1 MEKVH
6 LLTLGCP
13 KNLADSEL
21 MLGALKSA
29 GFEIT
34 LDPEEAQVLLVNTC
48 AFIEAAKKES
58 IDAILEAAEVKKR
71 GFGKRLV
78 VAGCLSQR
86 YATELAATMPEVDVF
101 VGTGNFLDLPEL
113 LRRTEAPEMR
123 PIPYAGAAHLLPTS
137 AIPRIKTGDFF
148 TSYLK
153 ISEGCNHKCAFCII
167 PKIRGLHESR
177 PLADLVAEA
186 RNLAAAGVREINLIA
201 QDLTAY
207 GRDLDEPSSL
217 AALLRE
223 LSKIEELRWIRLLY
237 CYPNFVTA
245 ELLDAIA
252 ELPKVVKYIDMP
264 LQHAD
269 DAMLR
274 AMRRE
279 RSGAALV
286 KLLDRV
292 RGRIPG
298 VVLRT
303 SFIVGFPGETDAA
316 FERLVNFVRDEQ
328 FDRVGVFTYSREENT
343 AAYNL
348 PDQVPERVKRAR
360 RARLM
365 ATQAEISLGR
375 NRGLVGREM
384 EVLVEGPM
392 PGRAT
397 RLRGERPVKRRK
409 SMAPYSWRATRRPA
423 SSSAHESTR
432 RSATTCTQPSP
443 ARPLNIPGVANSMEK
458 KPVAANRKKF
468 LAKVREQLL
477 ETKTKLL
484 GEIDSELRAEREGN
498 KDEGMDTYDLA
509 SEERD
514 REINFILSDRE
525 RVKLKQID
533 DALERLDEGTYGVCE
548 SCGLEIAEERLE
560 AMPFSRLCRDC
571 QQDQE
576 REAKSQRRFDDERNT
591 YRKIGS
597 TDADDES
604 A

>member
-21 MLGALKSA
+21 MLGALTSA

-34 LDPEEAQVLLVNTC
+34 LDPEQAQVLLVNTC

-58 IDAILEAAEVKKR
+58 LDAILEAAEVKKR

-113 LRRTEAPEMR
+113 LRRTEAPEQR

-137 AIPRIKTGDFF
+137 VIPRVKTGDFF

-186 RNLAAAGVREINLIA
+186 RNLVAGGVRELNLIA

-207 GRDLDEPSSL
+207 GRDLDQPSTL
-217 AALLRE
+217 AGLLRE
-223 LSKIEELRWIRLLY
+223 LSTIDDLRWIRLLY
-237 CYPNFVTA
+237 CYPNFVSA
-245 ELLDAIA
+245 DLLDAIA

-286 KLLDRV
+286 KLLERV
-292 RGRIPG
+292 RDRIPG

-316 FERLVNFVRDEQ
+316 FDRLVDFVRNEQ

-343 AAYNL
+343 AAFDL
-348 PDQVPERVKRAR
+348 PGQVPERVKRAR
-360 RARLM
+360 RAHLM
-365 ATQAEISLGR
+365 ATQSEISLAK
-375 NRGLVGREM
+375 NRSLVGSEV

-392 PGRAT
+392 PGRST
-397 RLRGERPVKRRK
+397 RLRGRT
-409 SMAPYSWRATRRPA
+409 SGQAPDIDGS
-423 SSSAHESTR
+423 
-432 RSATTCTQPSP
+432 
-443 ARPLNIPGVANSMEK
+443 V
-458 KPVAANRKKF
+458 F
-468 LAKVREQLL
+468 LAGDAEPGEFVRAR
-477 ETKTKLL
+477 
-484 GEIDSELRAEREGN
+484 IDKALS
-498 KDEGMDTYDLA
+498 YDLHA
-509 SEERD
+509 T
-514 REINFILSDRE
+514 
-525 RVKLKQID
+525 V
-533 DALERLDEGTYGVCE
+533 AG
-548 SCGLEIAEERLE
+548 A
-560 AMPFSRLCRDC
+560 A
-571 QQDQE
+571 
-576 REAKSQRRFDDERNT
+576 A
-591 YRKIGS
+591 
-597 TDADDES
+597 
-604 A
+604 